1 MKRCELIRN
10 IASVV
15 TLGAVGTAIF
25 AGSLGVIDTKETIIV
40 LGASFASGIVSF
52 IMDKIANA
60 NAKS

>member
-10 IASVV
+10 IASAV

-25 AGSLGVIDTKETIIV
+25 AGSLGVIDTKETILV
-40 LGASFASGIVSF
+40 LGVAFTSGVVSF

-60 NAKS
+60 KD

>member
-10 IASVV
+10 IASAV

-25 AGSLGVIDTKETIIV
+25 AGSLGVIDTKETIIT
-40 LGASFASGIVSF
+40 LGIAFSTGTVSF

-60 NAKS
+60 KD